1 MSFVTCPACGGQ
13 IAVQAGVNLYQC
25 PNCKHVS
32 TMHQLAPQQLKV
44 QPQPYKFQGLQV
56 GENILFV
63 AQYTPGDSHIGESIK
78 CILLSFLGWV
88 IALPIFALFAFIYR
102 PFGLVAVGMALY
114 VVWQIV
120 WCIWMYLNF
129 KPAILNQDLVVT
141 DRRVV
146 MRTSKSLL
154 EWERFSRSFKSKN
167 IDIPLSDYVSASVED
182 FDDEF
187 KCGTV
192 IVRTSQ
198 GISSRVFCVRDP
210 YAAVKRMDEIVRMG
224 A

>member
-1 MSFVTCPACGGQ
+1 MSFVICPSCGNQ

-25 PNCKHVS
+25 PDCKHVFS
-32 TMHQLAPQQLKV
+32 MHQLAPQQFNV
-44 QPQPYKFQGLQV
+44 QPQTYNFQELHV
-56 GENILFV
+56 GENVLFE
-63 AQYTPGDSHIGESIK
+63 AQYTPGNSHIGESIK

-88 IALPIFALFAFIYR
+88 IALPFFALLAFIYQ
-102 PFGLVAVGMALY
+102 PFGLVAGGIALY
-114 VVWQIV
+114 MVWQIL
-120 WCIWMYLNF
+120 WSIWLYLNF
-129 KPAILNQDLVVT
+129 KPTILSQVFVAT

-146 MRTSKSLL
+146 MRTSKNLL
-154 EWERFSRSFKSKN
+154 ELKRLSKAVRSKN

-192 IVRTSQ
+192 TVRTSQ
-198 GISSRVFCVRDP
+198 GISSSVFCVRDP
-210 YAAVKRMDEIVRMG
+210 YAAVQRMDEIVRMG